1 MKLIKIALLGTQH
14 DYADGLFPLIV
25 RQLGFEIEW
34 CTPNNCDLVIYGAFL
49 KANQKHYR
57 WLPKPLRPF
66 FQAAEKEIKA
76 RRSYRPLSL
85 FHTCESLRHNA
96 IKADYSISFDLGI
109 NQKKNLRLPYWME
122 LIDWSHEGIIDN
134 INPRFGELLSLEKLT
149 KPLGD
154 HFLRRPQIASFITS
168 HLLEPRA
175 SLLNML
181 KNHME
186 VKCFGPYFDPTI
198 KNHHASSFIKK
209 EVMSQFA
216 FNLCPENA
224 MYPGYYTEKIPE
236 AFLAGAL
243 PITWSDS
250 NVSHDFNPEAFI
262 NLAPM
267 TGDNFLALPDLL
279 NSKTRLQQFSEQSLL
294 LEKPT
299 LTDAKKF
306 ILEII
311 LQATS

>member
-1 MKLIKIALLGTQH
+1 MKVIKIALLGTQH
-14 DYADGLFPLIV
+14 DYANGIVPLIIS
-25 RQLGFEIEW
+25 QLGFKIQW
-34 CTPNNCDLVIYGAFL
+34 SNPKDCDLLIYGAFY
-49 KANQKHYR
+49 KNSKKQYR

-66 FQAAEKEIKA
+66 YKIIEKKINA
-76 RRSYRPLSL
+76 GRSRPLTL
-85 FHTCESLRHNA
+85 FHTCESLRHNS
-96 IKADYSISFDLGI
+96 ITADYSISFDLGV
-109 NQKKNLRLPYWME
+109 NQNKHLRLPYWME
-122 LIDWSHEGIIDN
+122 LIDWSHEGIIGN
-134 INPRFGELLSLEKLT
+134 INPRFGELLSLDKLT
-149 KPLGD
+149 KPLGV
-154 HFLRRPQIASFITS
+154 HFLQRPQTASFISS

-175 SLLNML
+175 SLLNTL

-198 KNHHASSFIKK
+198 KNHHASNFVKR
-209 EVMSQFA
+209 EVISQFA

-243 PITWSDS
+243 PITWADS
-250 NVSHDFNPEAFI
+250 NVSHDFNPRAFI

-279 NSKTRLQQFSEQSLL
+279 RSKTKLQQFSEQSLL

-299 LTDAKKF
+299 LSDAKKF
-306 ILEII
+306 IREII
-311 LQATS
+311 FQATS